1 MTYTKFLKIFLSVA
15 VIPVLIVLLLP
26 IDISGTYI
34 KIVKPLF
41 LLTGALLAFRVSR
54 IYTKQ
59 LRATFTFL
67 SAYLFIYMLAITSFP
82 YLQLHMGDYFSTFV
96 LLIQIVNYSMLVLF
110 CINLLQVVDIRQ
122 LNAKGWGIF
131 SITLLLSA
139 FLALY
144 PSLVD
149 KIWELSV
156 PIEQIVSYYM
166 IRVLDAAL
174 ITILIP
180 VIWLYVQYLK
190 TQEKQSLTFTV
201 IITGIVVYTLF
212 DYLFQSIVRIF
223 PALLA
228 EGSMMHDAIPQ
239 MLYMY
244 GYMVVAVGLY
254 AHLKHDEWGFKSIE
268 RLLA

>member
-1 MTYTKFLKIFLSVA
+1 MTYTKFLKIFLPVA
-15 VIPVLIVLLLP
+15 VIPVLVVLLLP
-26 IDISGTYI
+26 TDVSDIYI
-34 KIVKPLF
+34 KIVKPVF

-67 SAYLFIYMLAITSFP
+67 SAYLLILMIATTSLP
-82 YLQLHMGDYFSTFV
+82 YLQPYIENYFATSVFI
-96 LLIQIVNYSMLVLF
+96 IQVINYSMLVLF
-110 CINLLQVVDIRQ
+110 CINLLKVVDIRE
-122 LNAKGWGIF
+122 LNRKGWGIF
-131 SITLLLSA
+131 SITLLLSV

-190 TQEKQSLTFTV
+190 TQQKQSLTFTV

-212 DYLFQSIVRIF
+212 DYLFQAIVRIF

-228 EGSMMHDAIPQ
+228 EGSIMHDVIPQ

-244 GYMVVAVGLY
+244 GYMVVAFGLY

>member
-1 MTYTKFLKIFLSVA
+1 MTYTKFLKIFLPVA
-15 VIPVLIVLLLP
+15 VIPALVVLLLP
-26 IDISGTYI
+26 TDISDIYI
-34 KIVKPLF
+34 KIVKPVF

-67 SAYLFIYMLAITSFP
+67 SAYLLILMIAITSLP
-82 YLQLHMGDYFSTFV
+82 YLKPHIENYFATSVFI
-96 LLIQIVNYSMLVLF
+96 IQVINYTMLVLF
-110 CINLLQVVDIRQ
+110 CINLLKVVDIRQ
-122 LNAKGWGIF
+122 LNGKGWGIF
-131 SITLLLSA
+131 GITLILCA
-139 FLALY
+139 FLALH
-144 PSLVD
+144 PPLIDRV
-149 KIWELSV
+149 WALTLPV
-156 PIEQIVSYYM
+156 VSYYM

-180 VIWLYVQYLK
+180 VIWLYIQYLK
-190 TQEKQSLTFTV
+190 TQQKQSLTFTV
-201 IITGIVVYTLF
+201 IIAGIVISTLF

-228 EGSMMHDAIPQ
+228 EGSIMYDAIPQ

-244 GYMVVAVGLY
+244 GYMMVAVGLY